1 MADLTKDRLN
11 DPFRIPRAS
20 RYASPGD
27 AGDAL
32 PIVYGDLT
40 AVLSPGRGAYAC
52 PQIDTAGA
60 GTWCVAGHAIH
71 GSVQLFDAD
80 GPIGPGDYTLNP
92 AHDFQGL
99 GVIATAAFSVA
110 PARFVEAVC
119 KGKKDASGALI
130 ENPIRVLEDL
140 MTEVWGFPSQDL
152 DLRALSLAAE
162 AASALGYK
170 AAGVIQ
176 EDHPP
181 AEALTSLLGD
191 FLGRFEVDPYGRV
204 RVVLAGE
211 ETGGIFPVKALPSFG
226 AAEVFAETARDSVV
240 NQVPLLY
247 GMSFAEGRM
256 KGHDDGASTRDA
268 ASQALYGVRLPS
280 GGSLELEW
288 VRDAAVARAVQ
299 RRVVER
305 LREPARVLTIRDTT
319 LRALEIEP
327 DDYVAFSVPWLRSA
341 ELDPLVNQIGQVLSA
356 GVDLREQAV
365 ELRLRDTGRWLTAAR
380 PLDGSWALGGGS
392 LLGAQRDLTVY
403 A

>member
-1 MADLTKDRLN
+1 M
-11 DPFRIPRAS
+11 
-20 RYASPGD
+20 
-27 AGDAL
+27 
-32 PIVYGDLT
+32 
-40 AVLSPGRGAYAC
+40 
-52 PQIDTAGA
+52 
-60 GTWCVAGHAIH
+60 
-71 GSVQLFDAD
+71 D
-80 GPIGPGDYTLNP
+80 GPIGTGAYTLNP

-99 GVIATAAFSVA
+99 GVIATAAFST
-110 PARFVEAVC
+110 PPSRFVEAVC

-140 MTEVWGFPSQDL
+140 MLNVWGFPSQDL
-152 DLRALSLAAE
+152 DVRALSLAAA

-176 EDHPP
+176 EDRYP
-181 AEALTSLLGD
+181 AEVLTSLLGD

-211 ETGGIFPVKALPSFG
+211 ETGSIFPVKALPSFG
-226 AAEVFAETARDSVV
+226 VTEVFAETARDSVV

-256 KGHDDGASTRDA
+256 KGHDDGTSTKDS

-288 VRDAAVARAVQ
+288 VRDAAVARSAQ

-305 LREPARVLTIRDTT
+305 FRDPARVLTIRDIT
-319 LRALEIEP
+319 LRALEAEP
-327 DDYVAFSVPWLRSA
+327 DDYVIFSVPWLRSA
-341 ELDPLVNQIGQVLSA
+341 ELEPLVNQIGQVLSA

-365 ELRLRDTGRWLTAAR
+365 ELRLRDTGRWLTTAR
-380 PLDGSWALGGGS
+380 PLDGSWTLGGGS